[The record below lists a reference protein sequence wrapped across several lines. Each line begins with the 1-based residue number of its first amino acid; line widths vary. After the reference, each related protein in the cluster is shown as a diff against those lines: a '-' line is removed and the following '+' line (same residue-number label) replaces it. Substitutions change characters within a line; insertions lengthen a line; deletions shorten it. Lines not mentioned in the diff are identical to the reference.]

1 MDPVTLRTE
10 RLVLSVPEPSDAED
24 VVAYAND
31 PDVIAYTPVPVP
43 YGHAEARQWITEVVR
58 TGWAADTRYDFGI
71 RRADDL
77 RLLGTIGVFGFSP
90 PARPECRWRVTPEPA
105 AWAPDRAAE
114 IGYAM
119 HPDGRGH
126 GFVTEAAAA
135 VLEWAFAPGPDGLG
149 LVRVQ
154 WRAIAT
160 NTPSA
165 AIARRLGLRYEGR
178 LRSGVFHR
186 GQRHDQLIAAALRDD
201 DRSTPTVWPTS

>member
-1 MDPVTLRTE
+1 MDPVTLRTD
-10 RLVLSVPEPSDAED
+10 RLLLSVPEPADADD

-43 YGHAEARQWITEVVR
+43 YGHAEARHWITEVVG
-58 TGWAADTRYDFGI
+58 TGWHADTRYEFGI
-71 RRADDL
+71 RRAEDH
-77 RLLGTIGVFGFSP
+77 RLLGTIGLFGF
-90 PARPECRWRVTPEPA
+90 V
-105 AWAPDRAAE
+105 DGAAE

-126 GFVTEAAAA
+126 GFVTEAARA
-135 VLEWAFAPGPDGLG
+135 VLDWAFAAPPQGLG

-165 AIARRLGLRYEGR
+165 AIAQRVGLRYEGR
-178 LRSGVFHR
+178 MRSGVSHR
-186 GQRHDQLIAAALRDD
+186 GQRHDQLLAAALRED
-201 DRSTPTVWPTS
+201 DRTSPTVWPAP

>member
-77 RLLGTIGVFGFSP
+77 RLLGTIGLFGL
-90 PARPECRWRVTPEPA
+90 V
-105 AWAPDRAAE
+105 DGAAE

-135 VLEWAFAPGPDGLG
+135 VLEWAFAPAPDGLG

-165 AIARRLGLRYEGR
+165 AIARRLGLRYEGL

>member
-1 MDPVTLRTE
+1 MEPVTLRTD
-10 RLVLSVPEPSDAED
+10 RLVLSVPEPTDSDD

-43 YGHAEARQWITEVVR
+43 YGHAEAKHWISEVVR
-58 TGWAADTRYDFGI
+58 PGWTAGTRYEFGV

-77 RLLGTIGVFGFSP
+77 RLLGTVGLFGF
-90 PARPECRWRVTPEPA
+90 V
-105 AWAPDRAAE
+105 DGAAE

-119 HPDGRGH
+119 HPDGRGN
-126 GFVTEAAAA
+126 GFMTEAARA
-135 VLEWAFAPGPDGLG
+135 VLDWAFAPEPHGLG
-149 LVRVQ
+149 FARVQ

-165 AIARRLGLRYEGR
+165 AIAERLGLRYEGR

-186 GQRHDQLIAAALRDD
+186 GERHDQLIAAVLRDD
-201 DRSTPTVWPTS
+201 DRSAPTVWPTA

>member
-1 MDPVTLRTE
+1 VDPVTLRTE
-10 RLVLSVPEPSDAED
+10 RLVLSIPEPSDAED

-31 PDVIAYTPVPVP
+31 PDVIAFTPVPVP

-58 TGWAADTRYDFGI
+58 TGWATDTRYDFGI

-77 RLLGTIGVFGFSP
+77 RLLGTIGLFGF
-90 PARPECRWRVTPEPA
+90 A
-105 AWAPDRAAE
+105 DGAAE
-114 IGYAM
+114 VGYAV

-126 GFVTEAAAA
+126 GYTTEAVAR
-135 VLEWAFAPGPDGLG
+135 VLDWAFATPPVGLG

-165 AIARRLGLRYEGR
+165 AVAQRAGLRYEGR
-178 LRSGVFHR
+178 TRLGVAHR
-186 GQRHDQLIAAALRDD
+186 GARHDQLLAAALRDD
-201 DRSTPTVWPTS
+201 DRSVASTWPTP

>member
-1 MDPVTLRTE
+1 MDPVTLRTD

-43 YGHAEARQWITEVVR
+43 YGHAEAHHWITDVVR
-58 TGWAADTRYDFGI
+58 AGWATDTRYEFGI
-71 RRADDL
+71 RRTDDL
-77 RLLGTIGVFGFSP
+77 RLLGTVGLFGFG
-90 PARPECRWRVTPEPA
+90 TG
-105 AWAPDRAAE
+105 DGDGAAE

-126 GFVTEAAAA
+126 GYVTEAAAA
-135 VLEWAFAPGPDGLG
+135 VLDWAFAPAPEGLG
-149 LVRVQ
+149 FVRVQ

-165 AIARRLGLRYEGR
+165 AIAQRLGLRYEGL
-178 LRSGVFHR
+178 LRSGVHHR